1 MSLSRS
7 ERRALR
13 RLEAG
18 ISLSDP
24 RLARLLEGFDDL
36 AAGHAMFPAER
47 WRLSA
52 AAGLA
57 FSAARMAGHGCAA
70 VASAVWVP
78 GVRERLGVRIGP
90 QPMGRA
96 AWQRLT

>member
-1 MSLSRS
+1 VSLSRS

-13 RLEAG
+13 RVEAG

-36 AAGHAMFPAER
+36 AAGHAMFHAER
-47 WRLSA
+47 RRLSA

-70 VASAVWVP
+70 VASAISVP
-78 GVRERLGVRIGP
+78 GCGSGWVSASDSS
-90 QPMGRA
+90 QWA
-96 AWQRLT
+96 AQHGSG